1 MPDCQRKRRRALPDS
16 GEHRLGWL
24 CQPLRGPLL
33 QGGRRKGEAYCAA
46 CFMVMLIATPLAGWG
61 ADLVWEPLMD
71 GLAVSVWTP
80 GASCPAVPDLLAIDV
95 DPDRVRFSVHY
106 YADEKLREPITI
118 DQWQR
123 LTGHPVLFNAGLF
136 RENFSYLGL
145 LYKDG
150 RSLGGRRHGTWQG
163 LFAAEPVY
171 DGLRKARVLDLSV
184 ESFDEDRPSY
194 REAAQSLMLLDGRRT
209 IRVRQSGKA
218 AYQTIVAETE
228 AGHIVVMK
236 SREITSLYD
245 LAQCLRD
252 AAPWVRQ
259 AMAMDGG
266 SSADV
271 LVVESLWRDDRR
283 TAGRVSW
290 KALFGGKISTHIP
303 LPTVIGISPR

>member
-1 MPDCQRKRRRALPDS
+1 MAVLPESGNCYPKWPD
-16 GEHRLGWL
+16 
-24 CQPLRGPLL
+24 QPLRDQSAQRDRGTGKVFCVICL
-33 QGGRRKGEAYCAA
+33 
-46 CFMVMLIATPLAGWG
+46 MVMLVTMPLASWG

-80 GASCPAVPDLLAIDV
+80 GTSCPAVPDLLTIDI
-95 DPDRVRFSVHY
+95 DPERVRFSVHY
-106 YADEKLREPITI
+106 YADEKLKEPIPI

-145 LYKDG
+145 LYKGG

-184 ESFDEDRPSY
+184 EPFDEGRPSY

-228 AGHIVVMK
+228 TGHIVVMK

-271 LVVESLWRDDRR
+271 LVAESLWRDDRR

-290 KALFGGKISTHIP
+290 KTLFSGKISAHIP